1 MLVHVLPS
9 TGNISDRRTR
19 PTRTESEKQ
28 TRAGETRTVARNNRL
43 LNKTPVGW
51 CQYGIK
57 EELPRVETIRAYK
70 EQRPYKDKR
79 RLWRITCF
87 FVDRDSRGMNVAGF
101 ALKAAL
107 TAIRK
112 EGGGVVEAYPIKSVK
127 NVPGK
132 TARGRAS
139 FLWSGTASMFK
150 QAGFKVVASL
160 GKSRQL
166 VRRTIA

>member
-1 MLVHVLPS
+1 MFYHQHGTFQLGGPVRSERNRERKLALV
-9 TGNISDRRTR
+9 
-19 PTRTESEKQ
+19 KQ
-28 TRAGETRTVARNNRL
+28 GRSHGIIVYS
-43 LNKTPVGW
+43 NKTPVGW
-51 CQYGIK
+51 CQFGIK

-70 EQRPYKDKR
+70 ERRPYKGKR

-107 TAIRK
+107 TAIHK
-112 EGGGVVEAYPIKSVK
+112 KGGGVVEAYPVKSVR

-132 TARGRAS
+132 TARGKAS
-139 FLWSGTASMFK
+139 FLWSGTVSMFK
-150 QAGFKVVASL
+150 EAGFKIIASL

-166 VRRTIA
+166 VRRTVA